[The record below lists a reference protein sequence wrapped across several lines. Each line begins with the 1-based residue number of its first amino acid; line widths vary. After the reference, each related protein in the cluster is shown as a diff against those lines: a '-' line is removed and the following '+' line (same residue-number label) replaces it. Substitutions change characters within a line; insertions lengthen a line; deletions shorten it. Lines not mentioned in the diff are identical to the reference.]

1 MCLVG
6 KPGSGKTALLR
17 AIAAQLDLP
26 CEVFSMAGMAD
37 GSAMGTSAQW
47 ATSRPSVPLQLVQ
60 RSGFANGLVVWDEIE
75 KASDSRHNGSA
86 FDALLPML
94 ERSQAQA
101 IRDPALEVAVDLSW
115 ISHFATANS
124 VEGIPA
130 PLRDRMRIIK
140 MPEPTW
146 QHIGP
151 LSKQIIRD
159 IARDRGIDE
168 RWYPPLADDE
178 VDVIK
183 EVWPG
188 GSLRKLRRGIEGTL
202 AAREAF
208 MGQA

>member
-1 MCLVG
+1 
-6 KPGSGKTALLR
+6 
-17 AIAAQLDLP
+17 
-26 CEVFSMAGMAD
+26 MAGMAD